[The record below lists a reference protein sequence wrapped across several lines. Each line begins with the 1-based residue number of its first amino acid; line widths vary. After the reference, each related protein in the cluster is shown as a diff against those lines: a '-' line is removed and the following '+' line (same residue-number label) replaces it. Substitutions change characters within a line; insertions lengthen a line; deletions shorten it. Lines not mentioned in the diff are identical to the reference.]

1 MGAKKILLFIISI
14 LGFFIIDLWYNTS
27 INYMPQSGILIAV
40 IETVVQTAVAS
51 IFIYITIKH
60 EKL

>member
-1 MGAKKILLFIISI
+1 MGAKKIILLIISI
-14 LGFFIIDLWYNTS
+14 LVFFIIDLWYNTS
-27 INYMPQSGILIAV
+27 IEYMPQNGILIAV
-40 IETVVQTAVAS
+40 IESVVQTAVVS